1 MKLNMSFGN
10 RLGLIVLFSMGFFIC
25 LITTLRMAT
34 LPQTLK
40 LKEPTW
46 ESAPTNL
53 WSFIEAAVG
62 VICACLISLRRT
74 ISRLWPQRWRSRK
87 GSSAGYYARYGGGS
101 TGGKMSRGRGQ
112 VASFH
117 MEALK
122 AGKKEAKSEAV
133 VTFVSRS
140 SSQERIFEGITV
152 TKDIEITRQ

>member
-1 MKLNMSFGN
+1 
-10 RLGLIVLFSMGFFIC
+10 
-25 LITTLRMAT
+25 
-34 LPQTLK
+34 
-40 LKEPTW
+40 
-46 ESAPTNL
+46 
-53 WSFIEAAVG
+53 
-62 VICACLISLRRT
+62 
-74 ISRLWPQRWRSRK
+74 
-87 GSSAGYYARYGGGS
+87 
-101 TGGKMSRGRGQ
+101 MSRGRGQ